1 MHHHHSLMAATA
13 SSQQQ
18 DAISEDSSFLDGSTP
33 SQSHIKNESLSP
45 ETQSSYPAI
54 FSYGGLP
61 YVPYGGGPTITAGAV
76 VGHHHNHTAPV
87 YGPPVSTAA
96 HHQHHQIPHS
106 GHSTSLALP
115 TATAPPHIVD
125 HNLDNPALDFH
136 GYILYA
142 QTKPIPDE
150 LLREPTGDS
159 IAEPGSILDEES
171 GRTYANHE
179 TGRYFLPNDPAEQDR
194 LDLQHQLCKVFLDGQ
209 LYRAPIASGCDGTQ
223 AAPPLKNVL
232 DIATGTGI
240 WAIQFAE
247 LFPQTNVVGTDISL
261 IQPEGPPNCSW
272 VKEDAEN
279 QEWTLPTLFDYI
291 HMRLVLSCFDD
302 HRTVIRK
309 SFEQLEPG
317 GWLEMMDPTFEILC
331 TDGTS
336 SGTHIERFCHLLL
349 EAGNAVGRNFSVA
362 KNYKQWLIEAGFV
375 DVVEEVGP
383 VPGEFLMHVI
393 LHPFLPW
400 STFIA

>member
-1 MHHHHSLMAATA
+1 MDNYMHHHRHLLSG
-13 SSQQQ
+13 Q
-18 DAISEDSSFLDGSTP
+18 DAASEESYGPHDQLTD
-33 SQSHIKNESLSP
+33 QHVKNESVSP
-45 ETQSSYPAI
+45 ETQASYPVMY
-54 FSYGGLP
+54 SYGGLP
-61 YVPYGGGPTITAGAV
+61 YVPYGGGPTITGFTS
-76 VGHHHNHTAPV
+76 GQSPV
-87 YGPPVSTAA
+87 YGVVA
-96 HHQHHQIPHS
+96 HQQQQIPHS
-106 GHSTSLALP
+106 LNAQV
-115 TATAPPHIVD
+115 ID
-125 HNLDNPALDFH
+125 NNPALDFH

-142 QTKPIPDE
+142 TTKPIPDE
-150 LLREPTGDS
+150 LIREPTGDS

-209 LYRAPIASGCDGTQ
+209 LYRAPIGS
-223 AAPPLKNVL
+223 PKNVL

-247 LFPQTNVVGTDISL
+247 FHPQANVIGTDISL
-261 IQPEGPPNCSW
+261 IQPDGPHNCSW

-302 HRTVIRK
+302 HRVVIRK
-309 SFEQLEPG
+309 SFDQLEPG

-331 TDGTS
+331 TDGTCA
-336 SGTHIERFCHLLL
+336 GTHIERYCNMLL
-349 EAGNAVGRNFSVA
+349 EAGSAVGRSFTVA
-362 KNYKQWLIEAGFV
+362 KSYKQWLLEAGFV

-383 VPGEFLMHVI
+383 VPGELRTPASDSRALLFSLFS
-393 LHPFLPW
+393 L
-400 STFIA
+400 SSC